1 MANQIICP
9 NCGRRNA
16 AYRRVCRACQTVLVA
31 EPAATQTE
39 PGGALP
45 PPAPLDA
52 NEMGLISMVVAL
64 LLACFTGFWILNYGN
79 GEMAAAGEPSI
90 LEQLLLVCPVSLFG
104 LVGSALVYQLWWHD
118 RSHSYALLGVL
129 LLLVLAGGLIAAWLI
144 VSLLASA

>member
-16 AYRRVCRACQTVLVA
+16 AYRRVCRACQTVLMP
-31 EPAATQTE
+31 EPAAQTE
-39 PGGALP
+39 HGGSLP
-45 PPAPLDA
+45 PATPLDA
-52 NEMGLISMVVAL
+52 NEMGLISLVVAL
-64 LLACFTGFWILNYGN
+64 LLACFTSFWILNYGD
-79 GEMAAAGEPSI
+79 GEMAASGGPSI

-104 LVGSALVYQLWWHD
+104 LVGSALVYQLWWRD